1 MNKCDYCI
9 NDCRCT
15 SSQRRACIESDY
27 QSFQMFEEPKE
38 IRLDNRWAVLQ
49 MTQFSRHSESKE
61 RRLLNE
67 KAYQKG

>member
-27 QSFQMFEEPKE
+27 QSFQMFEEPSWYDAGESK
-38 IRLDNRWAVLQ
+38 LQ
-49 MTQFSRHSESKE
+49 MTQYSRHSESKE